1 MSLLRGWTSL
11 LSDPIHAR
19 DRAPRQT
26 ARRARVTVPSS
37 FVLMRLAAVSILLVV
52 ITHTTADPDL
62 WGHVRFGQDIVAEQA
77 VPIADSYAFTSDG
90 PWVNHE
96 YLAEVIMFSSYA
108 AAGSAGLIGLKLTL
122 VIGAIA
128 LVVCAARRLTLRPIV
143 RDFIVSLAIF
153 GTFPQ
158 TTHVRPQLFSIFLFA
173 LLLVLLI
180 EADHGRRRALL
191 AVPLLML
198 LWANL
203 HGGWLVGAG
212 TLGVWVGFGVIDG
225 SRSWRTRGF
234 LAAVGLLSL
243 AATLVNPYGTGMWTF
258 LHETVGVERADIV
271 DWQPIV
277 NVGPAITGLWLLTL
291 AVATYAVIRAPR
303 LPRPSYLVIVATLA
317 LATALVNRLLGF
329 FTLSVVIL
337 LAPQIAGAWR
347 SRPETHAT
355 SSNRSG
361 ERASAMLQMAAV
373 AVILVGSALVF
384 QNLRCLRMDAE
395 WFPEPDVFHF
405 VRLNHLEGRMLTW
418 FDWGEYAIWHF
429 APALTVSMDGRRETV
444 YSAETIANHLRF
456 YFDGPGGR
464 AYARTLD
471 PDYVWLPNVL
481 PVIDG
486 LKEDGWVPIFEG
498 PISILLAKSAEAPV
512 QQPTTASTATRCF
525 PDP

>member
-1 MSLLRGWTSL
+1 M
-11 LSDPIHAR
+11 
-19 DRAPRQT
+19 
-26 ARRARVTVPSS
+26 
-37 FVLMRLAAVSILLVV
+37 
-52 ITHTTADPDL
+52 
-62 WGHVRFGQDIVAEQA
+62 RFGRDIVAAQA
-77 VPIADSYAFTSDG
+77 VPFADSYAFTSDG

-96 YLAEVIMFSSYA
+96 YLAEIIMFSSYA
-108 AAGSAGLIGLKLTL
+108 AAGSAGLIGLKLIL

-128 LVVCAARRLTLRPIV
+128 LVVCSARRLTLRPIV
-143 RDFIVSLAIF
+143 RDVIVSLAVL

-180 EADHGRRRALL
+180 EADRGRRRALV
-191 AVPLLML
+191 AVPLLLL

-212 TLGVWVGFGVIDG
+212 TLGVWVGFEVIDG

-234 LAAVGLLSL
+234 AAAVGVLSL
-243 AATLVNPYGTGMWTF
+243 AATLVNPYGTQMWTF
-258 LHETVGVERADIV
+258 LQDTVGLERADIV
-271 DWQPIV
+271 DWQPIFSV
-277 NVGPAITGLWLLTL
+277 SPAITGLWLLIL
-291 AVATYAVIRAPR
+291 GVAAYAVLRAPR
-303 LPRPSYLVIVATLA
+303 LPKPSYLVIVATLGV
-317 LATALVNRLLGF
+317 ATALVNRLLGF

-337 LAPQIAGAWR
+337 LAPQIAGAWHMKR
-347 SRPETHAT
+347 ETHAT
-355 SSNRSG
+355 SSNRLG
-361 ERASAMLQMAAV
+361 ERAAAILQMSAAV
-373 AVILVGSALVF
+373 VILVGSALVL
-384 QNLRCLRMDAE
+384 QNLRCLRMDAD

-444 YSAETIANHLRF
+444 YSAETIANHLQF

-486 LKEDGWVPIFEG
+486 LKEEGWVPIFEG
-498 PISILLAKSAEAPV
+498 PISILLAKSAEAPL
-512 QQPTTASTATRCF
+512 QQPPIASPATRCF